1 MIDRYLLR
9 YFLAVVDQGNFSRA
23 AALCNVAQ
31 PTLSVGIAKLE
42 RAVGAALFLRSSQR
56 VELTAAGARLLVH
69 ARRIETEFTL
79 AERALD
85 TVEAPQRL
93 RLGWLASIP
102 ADRFAAALR
111 AERAAGGQ
119 TQVELI
125 EGNERELQ
133 AHLARGRVDL
143 AVSLIRPGGTRFAE
157 EAVREEGYR
166 LALPGGHR
174 LARAA
179 SVAAEALGGETMIV
193 RRHCEVLAAT
203 SRHFTERGVRPFFA
217 MRSTNDE
224 RVLAMVAAG
233 LGITLMPES
242 YRERGG
248 TGAAASGVAGIGWPR
263 LAGFDLTRR
272 IGFLFAGHGEPAQ
285 LAAMPIVGHVRQA
298 LLADERGEAVAG

>member
-42 RAVGAALFLRSSQR
+42 RTVGAPLFLRSSQR

-69 ARRIETEFTL
+69 ARRIETEFAL
-79 AERALD
+79 AERALA
-85 TVEAPQRL
+85 TAEAPQRL
-93 RLGWLASIP
+93 RIGWLASIP

-111 AERAAGGQ
+111 AERAAGGR
-119 TQVELI
+119 TQVEI
-125 EGNERELQ
+125 VEGNERELH

-157 EAVREEGYR
+157 EALVEEGYR
-166 LALPGGHR
+166 LALPGDHR
-174 LARAA
+174 LAGAET
-179 SVAAEALGGETMIV
+179 VAAEALGGETMIA
-193 RRHCEVLAAT
+193 RRHCEALAAT

-233 LGITLMPES
+233 LGLTLMPER
-242 YRERGG
+242 YRHC
-248 TGAAASGVAGIGWPR
+248 AAAGGRAIGWPR

-285 LAAMPIVGHVRQA
+285 IAEMPIVEQLRQA
-298 LLADERGEAVAG
+298 LMQGGAAS

>member
-42 RAVGAALFLRSSQR
+42 RTVGAPLFLRSSQR

-69 ARRIETEFTL
+69 ARRIETEFAL
-79 AERALD
+79 AERALA
-85 TVEAPQRL
+85 TAEAPRRL
-93 RLGWLASIP
+93 RIGWLASIP

-119 TQVELI
+119 TQVEI
-125 EGNERELQ
+125 VEGNERELH

-157 EAVREEGYR
+157 EALGGEGYR
-166 LALPGGHR
+166 LALPGDHR
-174 LARAA
+174 LARAET
-179 SVAAEALGGETMIV
+179 VAAEALGGETMIA
-193 RRHCEVLAAT
+193 RRHCEALAAT

-233 LGITLMPES
+233 LGLTLMPES
-242 YRERGG
+242 YRNC
-248 TGAAASGVAGIGWPR
+248 AAAGEGAIGWPR

-272 IGFLFAGHGEPAQ
+272 IGFLFADHSEPAQ
-285 LAAMPIVGHVRQA
+285 IAEMPIVGQLRRA
-298 LLADERGEAVAG
+298 LMKSGET